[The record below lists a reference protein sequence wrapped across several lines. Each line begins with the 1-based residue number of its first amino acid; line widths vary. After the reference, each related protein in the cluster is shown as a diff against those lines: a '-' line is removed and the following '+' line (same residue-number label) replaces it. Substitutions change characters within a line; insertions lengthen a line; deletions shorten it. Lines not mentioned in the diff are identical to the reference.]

1 MRIRGFNEKKQEWV
15 IIEITDGGAMVG
27 LENCYD
33 IASCS
38 VGVSTEKA
46 DMRGKEVFQ
55 GDIILSYSTDIEMEI
70 KYGCYQSYC
79 PEDKCVMNNIGFY
92 AVGET
97 LKDMPIG
104 PLDEYAIVI
113 ANTYGK

>member
-1 MRIRGFNEKKQEWV
+1 MTYLKFPLFLGRYVNRWLVSG
-15 IIEITDGGAMVG
+15 
-27 LENCYD
+27 
-33 IASCS
+33 IAQTPVHCPP
-38 VGVSTEKA
+38 VTL
-46 DMRGKEVFQ
+46 Q

>member
-15 IIEITDGGAMVG
+15 IIELTDSGAMVG
-27 LENCYD
+27 LENWYD
-33 IASCS
+33 IASGS
-38 VGVSTEKA
+38 VGVSTEKT
-46 DMRGKEVFQ
+46 DMQGKEVFQ
-55 GDIILSYSTDIEMEI
+55 GDIILSYSTDIDMEI

-97 LKDMPIG
+97 DMPIG

>member
-1 MRIRGFNEKKQEWV
+1 
-15 IIEITDGGAMVG
+15 
-27 LENCYD
+27 
-33 IASCS
+33 
-38 VGVSTEKA
+38 
-46 DMRGKEVFQ
+46 
-55 GDIILSYSTDIEMEI
+55 MEI

>member
-27 LENCYD
+27 LENWYD

-55 GDIILSYSTDIEMEI
+55 
-70 KYGCYQSYC
+70 
-79 PEDKCVMNNIGFY
+79 
-92 AVGET
+92 T
-97 LKDMPIG
+97 LKWKLSMDVTRHFVQKI
-104 PLDEYAIVI
+104 DV
-113 ANTYGK
+113 

>member
-27 LENCYD
+27 LENWYD

-55 GDIILSYSTDIEMEI
+55 GDIILSYSTDIEWKLSMDVT
-70 KYGCYQSYC
+70 SH
-79 PEDKCVMNNIGFY
+79 
-92 AVGET
+92 
-97 LKDMPIG
+97 
-104 PLDEYAIVI
+104 I
-113 ANTYGK
+113 ARKINV

>member
-1 MRIRGFNEKKQEWV
+1 MGSEMCIR
-15 IIEITDGGAMVG
+15 DR
-27 LENCYD
+27 YD

-38 VGVSTEKA
+38 VGVSTEKT

-70 KYGCYQSYC
+70 KYGCYQAFC
-79 PEDKCVMNNIGFY
+79 PEDRCVMNNIGFY